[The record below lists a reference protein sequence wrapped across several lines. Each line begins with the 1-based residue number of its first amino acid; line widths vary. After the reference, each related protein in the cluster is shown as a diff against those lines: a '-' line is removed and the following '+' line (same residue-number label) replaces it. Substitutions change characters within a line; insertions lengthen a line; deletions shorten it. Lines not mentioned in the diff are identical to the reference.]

1 MKKEMFQS
9 AILGSLLVG
18 LIIPSGSLMAN
29 IQSAFSAQSLE
40 SLQSEMTKLTE
51 SYKVTNATIKGLG
64 VQWNTTKDEALKKE
78 LNSRTKEQ
86 VLLLADISELTLEII
101 SLKVSSLKEYV
112 DYRIEYTSSNE
123 EIGTLLGEIQDLR
136 NRIEKT
142 ETVKELKALRS
153 ELQLFRNTEMK
164 RVIGFAKADMM
175 ADKVNGLGIKI
186 SGVIRPG
193 MYNNGIQS
201 EELSRLLEQS
211 DTTLDAAAKSYKDT
225 ISIFDSLLSS
235 TDAENANI
243 IWTKGSTAY
252 EQFVSYT
259 KTSIATVR
267 AAQSLY
273 NKLLVNTPTTS
284 EPVITYFDVVINRE
298 AIINDS
304 EDGPQAIA
312 YWESKNAPG
321 GCMFEERMGFSIGGK
336 GGSLDPSGTLPFT
349 PETTGKAVFMITCY
363 SEDLSKTAQ
372 KSVTREIPAKAASIE
387 VNLAGTSAT
396 ATSGSTGPQGKT
408 DQGNFTIDVDITAVS
423 SDVQISKPFGFG
435 VHGGDASV
443 VSTITSSAGQG
454 EDGSSISVKKGE
466 TERFTLSVTVTPKKK
481 GGFFNVSLQSIL
493 WDLAT
498 AGKPNQMFVIGAT
511 EGGYG
516 YRTDFLYLDP
526 YMTPPTS
533 IPTSTSTRTPQPTST
548 PTSSQGSTSTSNI

>member
-1 MKKEMFQS
+1 
-9 AILGSLLVG
+9 
-18 LIIPSGSLMAN
+18 MAN
-29 IQSAFSAQSLE
+29 IQNAFSVQSLE

-51 SYKVTNATIKGLG
+51 NYKVTNSTIKGLS
-64 VQWNTTKDEALKKE
+64 VQWNTTKDESLKKE

-86 VLLLADISELTLEII
+86 VLLLADISELSLEMI

-112 DYRIEYTSSNE
+112 DYRIKYTSSNE
-123 EIGTLLGEIQDLR
+123 EIGRLLGEVQDLR

-142 ETVKELKALRS
+142 ETVKELKTLRS
-153 ELQLFRNTEMK
+153 ELQLFRNTKMK

-175 ADKVNGLGIKI
+175 ADKVNALGVKI
-186 SGVIRPG
+186 SGVIRTG

-211 DTTLDAAAKSYKDT
+211 DTTLDAATKSYEDT

-235 TDAENANI
+235 TDAENANV
-243 IWTKGSTAY
+243 IWAKGSTAY

-273 NKLLVNTPTTS
+273 NKLLTNTPTTS
-284 EPVITYFDVVINRE
+284 EPVITYFDVVINKDSV
-298 AIINDS
+298 INDL
-304 EDGPQAIA
+304 EDPPQAIA
-312 YWESKNAPG
+312 YWESKNASG
-321 GCMFEERMGFSIGGK
+321 GCIFYERMGITIGGK
-336 GGSLDPSGTLPFT
+336 ITTLPSSGTLPFT
-349 PETTGKAVFMITCY
+349 PLTTGNAAFVILCY

-372 KSVTREIPAKAASIE
+372 KSVTREIPAKEASIE
-387 VNLAGTSAT
+387 VNLAETSAT
-396 ATSGSTGPQGKT
+396 VNSGATGPQGKT
-408 DQGNFTIDVDITAVS
+408 DQGNFTIAVDITAVS

-435 VHGGDASV
+435 VHGGDANIA
-443 VSTITSSAGQG
+443 STITSTAGRG
-454 EDGSSISVKKGE
+454 EDGSTISVKKGE

-498 AGKPNQMFVIGAT
+498 AGKPNQMFVIGAID
-511 EGGYG
+511 GGYG
-516 YRTDFLYLDP
+516 YQTDFLYLDP
-526 YMTPPTS
+526 YITPPTS
-533 IPTSTSTRTPQPTST
+533 TPTSTRTPQPTST
-548 PTSSQGSTSTSNI
+548 STSNQGSTSTSNI